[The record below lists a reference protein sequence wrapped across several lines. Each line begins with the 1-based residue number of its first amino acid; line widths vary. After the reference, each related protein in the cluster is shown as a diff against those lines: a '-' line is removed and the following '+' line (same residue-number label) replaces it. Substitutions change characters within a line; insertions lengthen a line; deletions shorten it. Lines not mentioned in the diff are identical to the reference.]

1 MQVRALS
8 SRGRFL
14 PGLFVSASALVL
26 VVPPA
31 AAQLEEVVVT
41 AQKRE
46 ESLQKVSVA
55 ITAVGGDFIRESEI
69 AQFGEL
75 AETTPGMVFSAF
87 SVGQPEIAIRGM
99 STKEDGAA
107 ASDATVVSV
116 DGVYIATR
124 TAQVFDI
131 FDLERVEVLRGPQS
145 TLYGKNTVAGA
156 INFVTA
162 KATEETVVRL
172 RQSAGN
178 YGRFDTAGLVSGKI
192 AENVYGKFS
201 FSRRK
206 HDGYLRN
213 ILPQW
218 TDPKSGFAV
227 QNPDYGKRQGESDTF
242 NWRAHLRFEPND
254 RLDLT
259 LMVDGADDQNGAT
272 NREPIGSIG
281 PLHNCG
287 CASDPIAVNVALGGA
302 GDLHTT
308 LAETEGYMDRE
319 VLGVSLVSNYRFDFA
334 TWTNTV
340 SWRDSDFD
348 WVEDSEGL
356 PPFAPWIDL
365 TGASG
370 SPTPLLTAAA
380 SRGFAFDVTN
390 SATEESK
397 QFTVESRLM
406 SPGGATVD
414 WLAGLFYS
422 SEDIERRE
430 GFNFPTLGGTG
441 PNANSHYNSFQDL
454 DGESWA
460 VFAQAT
466 WNASERLAL
475 TGGVRYSNDDK
486 TFTASNQAI
495 SGIPLLI
502 RAFSPVTASDSWSS
516 VDWRIAAD
524 FRATDDILLY
534 ASIATGYKAG
544 GFPGS
549 PTTALAATTSFD
561 EETVTSY
568 ELGMKSDLLDRRLR
582 LNVALF
588 KTDIEDLQVTRFFQP
603 ATSTFGEF
611 LTENAGE
618 AESEGAEVEVT
629 WQPTEALRFGGSYTY
644 LDAKF
649 TNFTG
654 LPSREPDGTVLD
666 PATFNGKRLRQ
677 SPENMYNLYGQFS
690 VDVGRGQLT
699 ARVDFSHTD
708 EFFFDPSNHPITASW
723 AHDIWNARVAWET
736 NDGRWRFSLWGKNLG
751 DEQYITHLFTQRGGR
766 ISFGLPGDPRTW
778 GVTVDYSL

>member
-1 MQVRALS
+1 MKVRDLYPRARILS
-8 SRGRFL
+8 
-14 PGLFVSASALVL
+14 GLFVSASALVL

-46 ESLQKVSVA
+46 ESLQEVAVA
-55 ITAVGGDFIRESEI
+55 ITAVDGEFVREAGI

-75 AETTPGMVFSAF
+75 AEQTPGMVFNAF

-116 DGVYIATR
+116 DGVYIAAR
-124 TAQVFDI
+124 SAQVFDI

-156 INFVTA
+156 VNFVTA
-162 KATEETVVRL
+162 KPTADTQMRL
-172 RQSAGN
+172 RQTVGN

-192 AENVYGKFS
+192 AENTYGKFS
-201 FSRRK
+201 FSRRQ

-218 TDPKSGFAV
+218 TDPNSGFV
-227 QNPDYGKRQGESDTF
+227 IQNPNYGKRQGESDTF

-259 LMVDGADDQNGAT
+259 LMLDGADDQNGAT
-272 NREPIGSIG
+272 NREPIGSTG

-302 GDLHTT
+302 GNLHTT

-319 VLGVSLVSNYRFDFA
+319 VLGVALVANYRHDFA

-340 SWRDSDFD
+340 SYRDSDFD

-370 SPTPLLTAAA
+370 NPGPLLTSPA
-380 SRGFAFDVTN
+380 SRGFTFDITN
-390 SATEESK
+390 SATEKAK

-441 PNANSHYNSFQDL
+441 PNANSVYNSYQDL

-466 WNASERLAL
+466 WNASERFAL

-486 TFTASNQAI
+486 TFTASNAAI
-495 SGIPLLI
+495 SGPGLLI
-502 RAFSPVTASDSWSS
+502 RAFSPVTASESWSS
-516 VDWRIAAD
+516 VDWRVAAD
-524 FRATDDILLY
+524 FRATENILLY

-549 PTTALAATTSFD
+549 PTTAASATTAFD

-568 ELGMKSDLLDRRLR
+568 ELGMKSDLLERRLR

-588 KTDIEDLQVTRFFQP
+588 QTDIEDLQVTRFFQP
-603 ATSTFGEF
+603 ATSSFGEF

-618 AESEGAEVEVT
+618 AESRGAEVEIT
-629 WQPTEALRFGGSYTY
+629 WQPTDALRFGGSYTY
-644 LDAKF
+644 LDATY

-654 LPSREPDGTVLD
+654 APSREANGTVLD
-666 PATFNGKRLRQ
+666 PAFFNGKRLRQ
-677 SPENMYNLYGQFS
+677 APENMCNLYGQFT
-690 VDVGRGQLT
+690 VALGQGQVT
-699 ARVDFSHTD
+699 ARVDFYHTD
-708 EFFFDPSNHPITASW
+708 EFFFDPSNDPITASW
-723 AHDIWNARVAWET
+723 AYDLWNARVAYET

-751 DEQYITHLFTQRGGR
+751 DEQYLTHLFTQRGGR
-766 ISFGLPGDPRTW
+766 IAFGLPGDPQTW
-778 GVTVDYSL
+778 GLSVDYSL